1 MQHQAST
8 WTPKPPWMT
17 KRKKFRSRHLQPLE
31 TADQKATR
39 TGDGVVEPEEGKHPT
54 TPVKTPLKIKGPWAL
69 RSNQRTPKASITSY
83 NQVTARYHSTI
94 EVTPCATIAAY
105 QAIRDPNVDSY
116 SGIWTTASKDLSTP
130 LEATYH
136 PEINYER
143 KLKYKYPMQ
152 PTYGVT
158 LGQAHRQYRPRD
170 PNGQPITTNR
180 LQ

>member
-1 MQHQAST
+1 MQDQAYI
-8 WTPKPPWMT
+8 WTPIPPRMT
-17 KRKKFRSRHLQPLE
+17 KTKTFRSRHHRPLE
-31 TADQKATR
+31 IADQKATR
-39 TGDGVVEPEEGKHPT
+39 AEDGVVEPEEGKHPT

-105 QAIRDPNVDSY
+105 QAIRDPNVDSDL
-116 SGIWTTASKDLSTP
+116 GIWTTASKDLSTP

-143 KLKYKYPMQ
+143 KLKSKYPMQ
-152 PTYGVT
+152 PNYGVT
-158 LGQAHRQYRPRD
+158 LGQANPKHRPRD
-170 PNGQPITTNR
+170 PNGQTITTSR